1 MKHSSRYAFLLA
13 LIVGCGVSALG
24 QGSAPA
30 TASSTPSSGTR
41 AEIID
46 QLKYFEQRFTKLAEA
61 VPAEKFTWRPAEG
74 VRSIAEVYLHA
85 SFANYNLPLRL
96 FGAPLPSG
104 LDLNGLEKSTTD
116 KARIIQTLHESFAHI
131 RGAIANL
138 SDADVEKKLKL
149 FGQDSTYRGG
159 MILIIRHLGEHL
171 GQSIAYARING
182 VVPPWT
188 EDFQRQQKALEKP
201 KQ

>member
-1 MKHSSRYAFLLA
+1 MKRFSRYTVLLA
-13 LIVGCGVSALG
+13 LILGCGVSALG
-24 QGSAPA
+24 QASAPA
-30 TASSTPSSGTR
+30 TASSTPSSGAR

-96 FGAPLPSG
+96 FGAPLPAG
-104 LDLNGLEKSTTD
+104 VDLNSLEKSTTD
-116 KARIIQTLHESFAHI
+116 KAKIIQTLHESFAHI

-188 EDFQRQQKALEKP
+188 EDFQRQQKPAEKP